1 MNKIFKDIAVSA
13 LVLLMRN
20 HMRRTM
26 QLARMDI
33 ARGLLLGAEQLR
45 VGSMYL
51 LLGLIAASLMGAGA
65 AMFVVG
71 LCTMAAM
78 LMMDP
83 ELSKALFWIPIG
95 FCAGGIICFAPPFLY
110 VFLKLLSEKTWMEA
124 VKRNKLVGKFVS
136 DVLAEAEIRAS
147 GG

>member
-1 MNKIFKDIAVSA
+1 MNKIFKDIAVST
-13 LVLLMRN
+13 LVFLMRG
-20 HMRRTM
+20 HVKRTM

-33 ARGLLLGAEQLR
+33 ARRLLLGAEQLR
-45 VGSMYL
+45 VGTMYL
-51 LLGLIAASLMGAGA
+51 LLGLIAASIMGAGA

-78 LMMDP
+78 HMMDP
-83 ELSKALFWIPIG
+83 KLSEILFWIPLG
-95 FCAGGIICFAPPFLY
+95 FCTGGIICFAPPFLY
-110 VFLKLLSEKTWMEA
+110 IFLKLLSEKTWMEA